1 MALHDCE
8 FVTGIPKM
16 ESRETTFNSLGSVCV
31 CVISLYTREFES
43 LRERLWLIPGK
54 KITLI
59 RPGKQE
65 KCFIFIFLSAMFYSS
80 KNVKTWSFFHI
91 FFINIQPECH
101 PHGVGGNTDEL
112 LLDGCVGGGCHWEE
126 HQVGGGRVVVPF
138 TFPIITHRDAC
149 YKYKW
154 SFLSLFYPLNEK
166 RRWVQPTKGRPPIS
180 LVSSCCWLN
189 T

>member
-1 MALHDCE
+1 
-8 FVTGIPKM
+8 
-16 ESRETTFNSLGSVCV
+16 
-31 CVISLYTREFES
+31 
-43 LRERLWLIPGK
+43 
-54 KITLI
+54 
-59 RPGKQE
+59 
-65 KCFIFIFLSAMFYSS
+65 MFYSS

-166 RRWVQPTKGRPPIS
+166 RRWVQPTKGRPPHLSS
-180 LVSSCCWLN
+180 LFVLLIKYLKTYAFDGNSFPPSTCYRAQLFRPSSPSRTNSFWHNSWSVSIEHNQRGLLALLDGGN
-189 T
+189 KKKKMVDTRVEM